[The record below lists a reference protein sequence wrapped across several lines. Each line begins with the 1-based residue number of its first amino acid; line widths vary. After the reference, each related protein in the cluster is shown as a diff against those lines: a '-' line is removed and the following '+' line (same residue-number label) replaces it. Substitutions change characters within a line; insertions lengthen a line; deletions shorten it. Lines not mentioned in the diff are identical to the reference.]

1 MRKRMWY
8 KDVRLKAFTMLLHP
22 AQGRR
27 ITYFFFPKGL
37 NKMFQIDNNFL
48 TYDHQAELES
58 EGIRSYKVPFCE
70 NKGTVEL
77 LLNVR

>member
-1 MRKRMWY
+1 
-8 KDVRLKAFTMLLHP
+8 MLLHP

-27 ITYFFFPKGL
+27 DTSFVFPKDL
-37 NKMFQIDNNFL
+37 NKMFQIDNNNNDFL

-58 EGIRSYKVPFCE
+58 EGIRSNKVPFHE

>member
-1 MRKRMWY
+1 
-8 KDVRLKAFTMLLHP
+8 
-22 AQGRR
+22 
-27 ITYFFFPKGL
+27 
-37 NKMFQIDNNFL
+37 MFQIDNNFL

-58 EGIRSYKVPFCE
+58 EGIRSYKVPFRE

>member
-1 MRKRMWY
+1 
-8 KDVRLKAFTMLLHP
+8 MLLHP

-27 ITYFFFPKGL
+27 ITSIVFPQGL
-37 NKMFQIDNNFL
+37 KKTYQIENNNDFL

-58 EGIRSYKVPFCE
+58 EGIRSYKVPFYE
-70 NKGTVEL
+70 NKRTVEL

>member
-1 MRKRMWY
+1 
-8 KDVRLKAFTMLLHP
+8 MLLHP
-22 AQGRR
+22 AQARR
-27 ITYFFFPKGL
+27 ITWLVFPKGR
-37 NKMFQIDNNFL
+37 NKMFEIDNNNDFL

-58 EGIRSYKVPFCE
+58 EGIRSYEVPFRE